1 MTKFEQIGAEL
12 QQDAMNYKE
21 AERCFQYSCRLCCQ
35 HGFRMDCEHCGIHQA
50 HMIKIAA
57 LDVMS
62 QPFERKQPRKAL
74 NGG

>member
-12 QQDAMNYKE
+12 QQDAMNYNE

-35 HGFRMDCEHCGIHQA
+35 HGFRMDCEHCGIRQA

-62 QPFERKQPRKAL
+62 KPFERNQPRKAL
-74 NGG
+74 NA